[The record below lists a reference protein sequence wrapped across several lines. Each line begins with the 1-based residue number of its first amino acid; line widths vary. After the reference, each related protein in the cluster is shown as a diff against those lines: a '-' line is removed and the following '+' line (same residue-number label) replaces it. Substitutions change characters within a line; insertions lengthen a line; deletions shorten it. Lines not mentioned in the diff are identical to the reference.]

1 MSYFDNYEGR
11 IQAETMEITVA
22 LICQHSSNNSN
33 YKRIKE
39 QVEHLIHRHE
49 ILFTGMHRKLD
60 SLSIKINK
68 NEKNRQDIIDDLLC
82 HDLTIIFN
90 HLIQNNNI
98 SWGKIITILAFSTF
112 IARKHN
118 DISDRIAYVTGQY
131 IVKEL
136 TSWIKDHGGWDS
148 MAFMDSTYDIDYLNK
163 MFFFS
168 FTCIAI
174 NIINM
179 SDKLAF
185 QFKMQTKML
194 ERQAISH
201 DKQEKIER
209 DKVKKALMKGNIEAA
224 KIHAEN
230 AIRHHSESLNCKR
243 MAARVDGVQA
253 RVANSAAQRQMAAS
267 LKQTVSLMSKVT
279 ANMPLT
285 ETSKL
290 MDSLERNFEDLEV
303 KTKVMDDAMQNATS
317 VQQPVDQVAKLM
329 QEMADEAGI
338 EVNINIPSAPSTVA
352 TGVKTEQ
359 DELTQRLAKLRE
371 S

>member
-1 MSYFDNYEGR
+1 
-11 IQAETMEITVA
+11 
-22 LICQHSSNNSN
+22 
-33 YKRIKE
+33 
-39 QVEHLIHRHE
+39 
-49 ILFTGMHRKLD
+49 
-60 SLSIKINK
+60 
-68 NEKNRQDIIDDLLC
+68 
-82 HDLTIIFN
+82 
-90 HLIQNNNI
+90 
-98 SWGKIITILAFSTF
+98 
-112 IARKHN
+112 
-118 DISDRIAYVTGQY
+118 
-131 IVKEL
+131 
-136 TSWIKDHGGWDS
+136 
-148 MAFMDSTYDIDYLNK
+148 
-163 MFFFS
+163 
-168 FTCIAI
+168 
-174 NIINM
+174 M

-194 ERQAISH
+194 ERQAATH
-201 DKQEKIER
+201 DKQEKVER

-290 MDSLERNFEDLEV
+290 MDSLEKNFEDLEV

-317 VQQPVDQVAKLM
+317 VQQPVDQVTNLM

-338 EVNINIPSAPSTVA
+338 ELNLNIPAAPAMGTSVA
-352 TGVKTEQ
+352 LKEQ
-359 DELTQRLAKLRE
+359 DELSQRLAKLRE
-371 S
+371 T